1 MNDVDDQV
9 RDLLRE
15 KTHDIPPTLELPRSL
30 TTRVRRRIALN
41 AFAVTLTVVVV
52 ATGAFGTIR
61 AFRSQTREPFAGT
74 APCTS
79 AHLRAIASME
89 GAAGSREGTIALTNT
104 SETCALKGTPAL
116 TVFDQDQHP
125 IVSGITFV
133 SVAPQWQVATSPQ
146 PPGWPVVTL
155 EKDRSAS
162 VRLRWSNWC
171 QEGNATPRW
180 QIGIPGGG
188 NVDVEGFDA
197 TSIPPCNGPDL
208 PSTIEVGPFE
218 PKTGP

>member
-1 MNDVDDQV
+1 VNDVDEQV

-15 KTHDIPPTLELPRSL
+15 KADDIPPNLELPRSL

-41 AFAVTLTVVVV
+41 AFAVTVTVVVV
-52 ATGAFGTIR
+52 AAGAFGTLR
-61 AFRSQTREPFAGT
+61 AFRSQPNEPFAGT
-74 APCTS
+74 TPCTS
-79 AHLRAIASME
+79 AQLRAIASMQ
-89 GAAGSREGTIALTNT
+89 GAAGSREGAIELTNT
-104 SETCALKGTPAL
+104 AGTCTLRGTPAL
-116 TVFDQDQHP
+116 TVLDQDQHP

-133 SVAPQWQVATSPQ
+133 SVAPRWQVADSPQ

-155 EKDRSAS
+155 AQDRSAS

-171 QEGNATPRW
+171 QEGKATPRW
-180 QIGIPGGG
+180 QIAIPGSGE
-188 NVDVEGFDA
+188 VDVEGFDA

-218 PKTGP
+218 PNEG